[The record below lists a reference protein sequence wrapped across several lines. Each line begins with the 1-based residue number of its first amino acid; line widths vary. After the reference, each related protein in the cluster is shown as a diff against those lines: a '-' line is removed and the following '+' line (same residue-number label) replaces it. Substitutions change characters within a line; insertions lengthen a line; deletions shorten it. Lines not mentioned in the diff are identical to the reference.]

1 MAFDWT
7 EEEAR
12 EIDRLVGQ
20 YPKKDFALL
29 PVLHLAQKKFGHLS
43 PDAQLLVADTL
54 SVPPTRVRE
63 VVTFYEMFHEHA
75 GAQVHLELCT
85 NISCHLLG
93 ADALMDHL
101 KHRLGVEV
109 GHQTEDGVFEL
120 VETECLASCGSGP
133 CMKVGNDYYE
143 HLTPE
148 AVDALLPRLREAAK
162 TLNGRNY
169 YEGPGGPH
177 VGPVPGVAPR
187 RPAGAEASGSPSPS
201 LSPPSS
207 PGSDAADSKAV
218 ASSVADSQ
226 AASKT
231 GE

>member
-1 MAFDWT
+1 MPFEWT

-12 EIDRLVGQ
+12 EIARLVAQ

-43 PDAQLLVADTL
+43 PDAQILVADTL
-54 SVPPTRVRE
+54 AVPPTRVRE

-101 KHRLGVEV
+101 KRRLGVEV

-148 AVDALLPRLREAAK
+148 AIDTLLPRLREAAK
-162 TLNGRNY
+162 KLNGRNY
-169 YEGPGGPH
+169 YEGERGPH

-187 RPAGAEASGSPSPS
+187 RPAAAEGAPASPDPISAIS
-201 LSPPSS
+201 
-207 PGSDAADSKAV
+207 
-218 ASSVADSQ
+218 
-226 AASKT
+226 ASKSD
-231 GE
+231 GHA